1 VDAETIAAR
10 IREDH
15 AEWQALREALDA
27 HPEGSLH
34 DPNSPE
40 WTSRDVYAHLAHWIE
55 HSTSQLEAYLA
66 GRPLTRLEGT
76 DDQVNARWH
85 DEDAKLTLDEA
96 RAWAQRAFGER
107 LLAIEKVPLD
117 LWEDRIIEATAFADG
132 AEHYRNHRLYI
143 TA

>member
-27 HPEGSLH
+27 LPEGSLH
-34 DPNSPE
+34 DPNSPT

-66 GRPLTRLEGT
+66 GRPLSRLEGT

-85 DEDAKLTLDEA
+85 DEDAKLTMDEA